1 MSNKS
6 KYIQE
11 NIDDTIDLRKKN
23 KMQVISL
30 LSDKGYTIIDGDKEY
45 KYLTKMP
52 MDSVTQ
58 ENAERIFN
66 EKVKKDCELEEI
78 KNTSPSTMWLNEL
91 NDLTT
96 EYLIYKE
103 NRDKLNRGDYLTKV
117 IKKPTKRVC
126 KTGV

>member
-1 MSNKS
+1 VLNNN
-6 KYIQE
+6 Y
-11 NIDDTIDLRKKN
+11 N
-23 KMQVISL
+23 L
-30 LSDKGYTIIDGDKEY
+30 L
-45 KYLTKMP
+45 L
-52 MDSVTQ
+52 
-58 ENAERIFN
+58 FN

-91 NDLTT
+91 NNLTT